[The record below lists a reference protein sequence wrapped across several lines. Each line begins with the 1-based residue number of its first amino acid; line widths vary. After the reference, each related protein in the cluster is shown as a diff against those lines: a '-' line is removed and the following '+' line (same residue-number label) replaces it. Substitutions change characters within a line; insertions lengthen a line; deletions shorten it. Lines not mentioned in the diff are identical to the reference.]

1 MGGIALLGRR
11 GAAEGFDDGVV
22 GKFKQD
28 LFNRPRVCFREFP
41 IGLNLLGYSNQ
52 EIFDVV

>member
-1 MGGIALLGRR
+1 MGGVTLLGGR
-11 GAAEGFDDGVV
+11 GATEGFDDGVV

-28 LFNRPRVCFREFP
+28 LFNRPRACFREFL